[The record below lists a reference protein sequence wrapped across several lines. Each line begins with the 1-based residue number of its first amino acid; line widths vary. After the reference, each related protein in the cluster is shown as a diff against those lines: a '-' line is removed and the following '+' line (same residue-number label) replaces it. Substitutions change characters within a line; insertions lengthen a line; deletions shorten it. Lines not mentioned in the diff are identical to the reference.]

1 MKRFQLPALALLAF
15 VAYTPAAHAY
25 IDPTAAGAALQ
36 SFYVLIVSAMMFVVL
51 LPQKVAAF
59 FNGIK
64 AKLKGN
70 KPSLPAA
77 DADSHTP

>member
-1 MKRFQLPALALLAF
+1 MAANRYQLFVVAALAFIAW
-15 VAYTPAAHAY
+15 TPEAQAY

-36 SFYVLIVSAMMFVVL
+36 SLYILVISALMFVAL

-59 FNGIK
+59 FRAVKEKIK
-64 AKLKGN
+64 PS

-77 DADSHTP
+77 EQEQ